1 MNHIVKLD
9 TFRDKLIT
17 ISNFVPTLFGT
28 YM

>member
-1 MNHIVKLD
+1 MNHFVKLD
-9 TFRDKLIT
+9 KFRDELIT

>member
-9 TFRDKLIT
+9 TFRDELIT